1 MRGQIVDQTGGV
13 DGFRSADRGAAGA
26 RGRRSPTSSPVDS
39 STRQGKKAKRSSLD
53 DTTSTAA
60 YRTAYETIY
69 DRNDYSKPP
78 RWRTAGRRPR
88 LLTVPVK
95 PKGRAIRHAL
105 FLLARLP

>member
-1 MRGQIVDQTGGV
+1 MRASRSHAWSNL
-13 DGFRSADRGAAGA
+13 RSADRGAAGA
-26 RGRRSPTSSPVDS
+26 RGRRCPTSSPVDS
-39 STRQGKKAKRSSLD
+39 STRQGKKAKRSSLG

-60 YRTAYETIY
+60 YRAAYETIC